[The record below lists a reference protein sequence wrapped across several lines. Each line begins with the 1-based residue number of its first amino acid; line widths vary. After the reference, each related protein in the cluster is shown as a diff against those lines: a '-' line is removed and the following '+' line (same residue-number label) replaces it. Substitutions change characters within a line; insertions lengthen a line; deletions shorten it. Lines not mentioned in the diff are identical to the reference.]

1 MKINYENTKLIFCF
15 FLIIVNLTFLSA
27 QHSSFIYELNYKPVS
42 DSIKAEKIVFYL
54 DVRNKESLFR
64 SDAFRLSD
72 SLRAKRGFG
81 NGYDMEYNNKQ
92 LYIYKN
98 PDKKEILKY
107 VFVPLIFTTYAIPI
121 QEQLHWTISDEKK
134 KIGNYNCQ
142 KAETQ
147 YGGRKWTAW
156 FTDEIA
162 IQEGPYVFHGLPGL
176 IIKIHDEKS
185 DYDFELGQIKDFKWN
200 KLNKE
205 NFQRKISW
213 ENFQKLQKNFYDDAL
228 AMINKSDIKDYDES
242 GNEVKT
248 NFKKMKEDIQ
258 RSIRRKNNPIE
269 LNYKLQYK

>member
-1 MKINYENTKLIFCF
+1 MKIFNLFLFILLITLKC
-15 FLIIVNLTFLSA
+15 TFLNA

-42 DSIKAEKIVFYL
+42 DSIRAEKIVFYL
-54 DVRNKESLFR
+54 DVKNKESLFR

-81 NGYDMEYNNKQ
+81 NGYDMDYNNKQ

-107 VFVPLIFTTYAIPI
+107 VFDPLIFTTYAIPI
-121 QEQLHWTISDEKK
+121 QEQLYWTISDEKK

-162 IQEGPYVFHGLPGL
+162 IQEGPYVFMAYLVL
-176 IIKIHDEKS
+176 
-185 DYDFELGQIKDFKWN
+185 L
-200 KLNKE
+200 
-205 NFQRKISW
+205 
-213 ENFQKLQKNFYDDAL
+213 
-228 AMINKSDIKDYDES
+228 
-242 GNEVKT
+242 
-248 NFKKMKEDIQ
+248 
-258 RSIRRKNNPIE
+258 
-269 LNYKLQYK
+269 